1 MRTARL
7 PISILQ
13 TLPTSNP
20 TDVEISIAENAK
32 IWRPRVYRDG
42 NFGRRLS
49 FDLTSIEG
57 GVVDR
62 MPGTPFTVTYQ
73 KRSEN
78 QLVVSSFRKGLGK
91 TPKVPFPKF
100 LSLAWA
106 AANAKAR
113 ELRWIL

>member
-1 MRTARL
+1 MGL
-7 PISILQ
+7 LDLI
-13 TLPTSNP
+13 
-20 TDVEISIAENAK
+20 K
-32 IWRPRVYRDG
+32 
-42 NFGRRLS
+42 RRK
-49 FDLTSIEG
+49 
-57 GVVDR
+57 VVVTVAGDSLVVT